1 MSEKAS
7 LLTPIPPIRKS
18 DAPNQST
25 PGSPG
30 DVGNASTTLDGNASS
45 VVAESQSIT
54 AFQAINYA
62 SLVLGFCLAGFA
74 AVVLFR
80 KASKIAEA
88 RFITGAKA
96 LGGAFALTALHG
108 VFTTY
113 LYANYLN
120 DPSVGAP
127 LVVSLLIWIPLGI
140 FAGVILNHLL
150 TPSKQPESKNL
161 VFDSFAYALIFGCA
175 LLSVASGITTNAA
188 LLISLTAGVLFIV
201 PIVRFAT
208 AFKTAKARHPELR
221 ETSDQI
227 LVNALL
233 YLPGLIPIIAFLKV
247 INVLSADV
255 ALFLFSF
262 VTLDY
267 VLITGLAMISS
278 ADEMVNGTAPATE
291 GKVSNAA
298 TAAPAAA
305 PAVDPIIE
313 FLNSEEG
320 QEKVPVDVP
329 PPPKPARKAP
339 PPKPAKPG
347 AGVAAPEPPKKPG
360 IAKPES
366 EAPNAPSRFKAP
378 SKPKKR
384 F

>member
-7 LLTPIPPIRKS
+7 LLTPIPPISKTGS
-18 DAPNQST
+18 PNQPTLDST
-25 PGSPG
+25 
-30 DVGNASTTLDGNASS
+30 GNANDTSITLDGNASS
-45 VVAESQSIT
+45 VVAEGQSIT
-54 AFQAINYA
+54 AFQAVNYA
-62 SLVLGFCLAGFA
+62 SLVLCFCLAGFA

-96 LGGAFALTALHG
+96 LGGAFGLTALHG

-150 TPSKQPESKNL
+150 TPGKQPENKDL
-161 VFDSFAYALIFGCA
+161 VFDSFAYALIFSCA
-175 LLSVASGITTNAA
+175 MLSVASGITTNAA
-188 LLISLTAGVLFIV
+188 LLISLASGFLFIV
-201 PIVRFAT
+201 PIARFAT

-221 ETSDQI
+221 ETSDQV
-227 LVNALL
+227 LVHALL
-233 YLPGLIPIIAFLKV
+233 YLPGLIPIIAFFKV
-247 INVLSADV
+247 INVLSDDV

-262 VTLDY
+262 VTFDF
-267 VLITGLAMISS
+267 VLIAGLAMIVS
-278 ADEMVNGTAPATE
+278 ADEMINEPASATE
-291 GKVSNAA
+291 SGAKSAGN
-298 TAAPAAA
+298 AAPAI
-305 PAVDPIIE
+305 DPIIE
-313 FLNSEEG
+313 FLNSDEG
-320 QEKVPVDVP
+320 MEKVPVPVEDVA
-329 PPPKPARKAP
+329 PPPKPARAAP
-339 PPKPAKPG
+339 PAKPSKPG
-347 AGVAAPEPPKKPG
+347 SGIAAPEPPKKPG
-360 IAKPES
+360 MAKPET
-366 EAPNAPSRFKAP
+366 ELPNAPARFKAP